1 MSVDEDQ
8 KFQVAVDKLNSSAER
23 AREQWV
29 LAAQAYR
36 QMRARTDWPVV
47 KPLAELTVYLTS
59 LDYELKVLIYRHH
72 SDVEN
77 RAVWERFL
85 ALEVYEAV
93 EAVPKR
99 LGAILRRADA
109 RSSEFRNYKEV
120 NSIFSA
126 TVKAIRED
134 QPVWDLIKR
143 MRNEVTAHH
152 GSKGDDPML
161 AHVAWALAS
170 EEHLSKGL
178 QSHRSKVSEYAVRIG
193 STVQQIGV
201 LVSANS

>member
-8 KFQVAVDKLNSSAER
+8 KFRAAVDNLKASAEH

-36 QMRARTDWPVV
+36 QMRAGEDWPVV

-59 LDYELKVLIYRHH
+59 LDYELKVLLHRYH

-99 LGAILRRADA
+99 LGAILRHADG
-109 RSSEFRNYKEV
+109 RSIEFCKYKEANTV
-120 NSIFSA
+120 FSA

-134 QPVWDLIKR
+134 QPVWDLVKR

-170 EEHLSKGL
+170 EENRAKGL
-178 QSHRSKVSEYAVRIG
+178 QSHRSKVSEYAVKIG
-193 STVQQIGV
+193 SAVQQIGA
-201 LVSANS
+201 LISTNN